1 MSSCTNRTGNVK
13 SFRKK
18 GTDSVNI
25 RGTRVF
31 TQNAQLI
38 TSTGSS
44 TLDFFIGGGLAVGTV
59 CLIEE
64 DCHNTYSNIL
74 VKYFL
79 TEGVA
84 NNHRLFLSSGDKL
97 SKNILKELPSIKVPE
112 VKVENNIK
120 DSALKEELKIAWRY
134 QNQQATFASGIK
146 AYSHNHGFDLSK
158 TLSEELLQSCSIT
171 TWDPS
176 EKSQDYF
183 GIDQNFITFPMSYL
197 LQRISSEITSNGF
210 RTSSKGCDNIMR
222 IAVTSLCSPL
232 WHSGSEKKQELN
244 IIRFLYLLK
253 ALLRTSYAVAVVTV
267 PSYIVQDKILISRI
281 RQICDTVI
289 SLECFV
295 GSDKKSNPLF
305 KEYNGLIQ
313 IVKLPILNTFIYPIQ
328 MTDLAFKLKRKDF
341 VIERLHLP
349 PDFEEAQEDA
359 GSFGCSGKPSKLD
372 F

>member
-1 MSSCTNRTGNVK
+1 MSSLSNKTGNVT

-18 GTDSVNI
+18 GADSLNI
-25 RGTRVF
+25 RGTRVN
-31 TQNAQLI
+31 TQNAQLL

-64 DCHNTYSNIL
+64 DYHNTYSNIL

-79 TEGVA
+79 TEGIA
-84 NNHRLFLSSGDKL
+84 NNHKLFLSSGEKF
-97 SKNILKELPSIKVPE
+97 SKNMLKELPSIRVPE
-112 VKVENNIK
+112 IKIEDNIK
-120 DSALKEELKIAWRY
+120 HPALKDELKIAWRY
-134 QNQQATFASGIK
+134 QNQQATFASNIK

-158 TLSEELLQSCSIT
+158 TLSEEILKGCSIT
-171 TWDPS
+171 IWDPS
-176 EKSQDYF
+176 EKCPEYL
-183 GIDQNFITFPMSYL
+183 GIDQSFITFPLSYL
-197 LQRISSEITSNGF
+197 LQRISSELTSNGL

-222 IAVTSLCSPL
+222 IAITSLGSPL
-232 WHSGSEKKQELN
+232 WHSDCEKNQELN

-267 PSYIVQDKILISRI
+267 PSYIVQDKVLNSRI

-289 SLECFV
+289 SLESFV

-313 IVKLPILNTFIYPIQ
+313 IVKLPVLNTFIYPTQ
-328 MTDLAFKLKRKDF
+328 MSDLAFKLKRKDF

-349 PDFEEAQEDA
+349 PDFEEAQGDP

>member
-1 MSSCTNRTGNVK
+1 MIIFGDFNLHHLMWGLDHISRYSNECVEWI
-13 SFRKK
+13 
-18 GTDSVNI
+18 TDSNLVLLNMTVPTY
-25 RGTRVF
+25 RSSAG
-31 TQNAQLI
+31 AASLI
-38 TSTGSS
+38 D
-44 TLDFFIGGGLAVGTV
+44 LTV
-59 CLIEE
+59 CSSSMSGYCNSYVLDCSFESDHSPIITELSLNSNKRIFIKRKIEE
-64 DCHNTYSNIL
+64 
-74 VKYFL
+74 
-79 TEGVA
+79 
-84 NNHRLFLSSGDKL
+84 
-97 SKNILKELPSIKVPE
+97 LKELLFGLETANPT
-112 VKVENNIK
+112 
-120 DSALKEELKIAWRY
+120 EEAEFEEDLYKCETRLDDLE
-134 QNQQATFASGIK
+134 SGIK

-158 TLSEELLQSCSIT
+158 TISEELLQSCSIT

-176 EKSQDYF
+176 EKCPDYF

-197 LQRISSEITSNGF
+197 LQRISSEITYNGF

-222 IAVTSLCSPL
+222 IAVTSLGSPL
-232 WHSGSEKKQELN
+232 WHSGSEKNQELD

-281 RQICDTVI
+281 RQICDIVI

-295 GSDKKSNPLF
+295 GSGKKSNPLF

-313 IVKLPILNTFIYPIQ
+313 IVKLPVLNTFIYPIQ

-349 PDFEEAQEDA
+349 PDFEEAQGDA

>member
-1 MSSCTNRTGNVK
+1 MSAHSNQTDTVK

-18 GTDSVNI
+18 GAESINI

-31 TQNAQLI
+31 TQNAQLL

-64 DCHNTYSNIL
+64 DCYNTYSNIL

-84 NNHRLFLSSGDKL
+84 NNHKLFLSSGDKP
-97 SKNILKELPSIKVPE
+97 SKSILKELPSIKVPE
-112 VKVENNIK
+112 VKIEDNPK
-120 DSALKEELKIAWRY
+120 DPALKEELKIAWRY

-146 AYSHNHGFDLSK
+146 AYSHNHGYDLSK
-158 TLSEELLQSCSIT
+158 TLPEEMLQCCSIT
-171 TWDPS
+171 AWDPS
-176 EKSQDYF
+176 EKCPEYF
-183 GIDQNFITFPMSYL
+183 GIDQNFITFPLSYL
-197 LQRISSEITSNGF
+197 LQRITSEITSNGF

-222 IAVTSLCSPL
+222 IAITSLGSPL
-232 WHSGSEKKQELN
+232 WFSNSEKNQELN

-267 PSYIVQDKILISRI
+267 PSYLVQDKVIISRI

-289 SLECFV
+289 SLESFV
-295 GSDKKSNPLF
+295 GSDRKSNPLF

-313 IVKLPILNTFIYPIQ
+313 IVKLPVLNTFMYPTQ
-328 MTDLAFKLKRKDF
+328 MSDLAFKLKRKDF

-349 PDFEEAQEDA
+349 PDFEEAQGDS

>member
-112 VKVENNIK
+112 VKVEDNFK

-134 QNQQATFASGIK
+134 QNQQATFAEVATRS
-146 AYSHNHGFDLSK
+146 SK
-158 TLSEELLQSCSIT
+158 TH
-171 TWDPS
+171 D
-176 EKSQDYF
+176 F
-183 GIDQNFITFPMSYL
+183 
-197 LQRISSEITSNGF
+197 QR
-210 RTSSKGCDNIMR
+210 C
-222 IAVTSLCSPL
+222 
-232 WHSGSEKKQELN
+232 
-244 IIRFLYLLK
+244 
-253 ALLRTSYAVAVVTV
+253 
-267 PSYIVQDKILISRI
+267 
-281 RQICDTVI
+281 
-289 SLECFV
+289 
-295 GSDKKSNPLF
+295 LF
-305 KEYNGLIQ
+305 
-313 IVKLPILNTFIYPIQ
+313 
-328 MTDLAFKLKRKDF
+328 
-341 VIERLHLP
+341 
-349 PDFEEAQEDA
+349 
-359 GSFGCSGKPSKLD
+359 
-372 F
+372 